1 MEAMTRQEW
10 KREKRRLF
18 WAKHPGLAGLVA
30 GSFLLAPPSI
40 MIAIDKG
47 ARESVV
53 RFVQDC
59 FLPFMTVA
67 ILAIVFLSLIAAVI
81 EAYLEKKE
89 EDAKWKK

>member
-1 MEAMTRQEW
+1 MEAMTRREW
-10 KREKRRLF
+10 RREKRRLF

-59 FLPFMTVA
+59 FLPFMAAAVLT
-67 ILAIVFLSLIAAVI
+67 IVFLSIIAV
-81 EAYLEKKE
+81 LERE
-89 EDAKWKK
+89 EEEKWKK